1 MFPPLVVFLS
11 IYLTQ
16 SLVWLFGVLLR
27 GTFACTSLHKVFN
40 PKLTSWGA
48 GTIFA
53 TKITHQEWISAFM
66 IGWFFSTHY
75 WSTIFGCDGPPG
87 VAGGFEG
94 VSVMSS
100 SSRSLSLFCSDP
112 TFDLKHPCILR
123 FFVPSFR
130 YRSQYHGCDYLV
142 MSHQNHHRP
151 NNNN

>member
-1 MFPPLVVFLS
+1 M
-11 IYLTQ
+11 
-16 SLVWLFGVLLR
+16 WLFGVLLR

-66 IGWFFSTHY
+66 IGWFHSTHY

-100 SSRSLSLFCSDP
+100 SSRFLSLFCSDP
-112 TFDLKHPCILR
+112 TFYLKHPCILR
-123 FFVPSFR
+123 FFCSFLQVPITISRVRLFGNVPPKP
-130 YRSQYHGCDYLV
+130 SSSKQQQ
-142 MSHQNHHRP
+142 SKK
-151 NNNN
+151 

>member
-1 MFPPLVVFLS
+1 MFPLLVVFFINIS
-11 IYLTQ
+11 YYTTQ

-66 IGWFFSTHY
+66 IGWFHSTHY

-94 VSVMSS
+94 VSLMSS
-100 SSRSLSLFCSDP
+100 SSRFLSLFCSDP
-112 TFDLKHPCILR
+112 TFDLKHPFILR
-123 FFVPSFR
+123 FLHFFFLPSGTD
-130 YRSQYHGCDYLV
+130 HNITGAIIW
-142 MSHQNHHRP
+142 
-151 NNNN
+151 